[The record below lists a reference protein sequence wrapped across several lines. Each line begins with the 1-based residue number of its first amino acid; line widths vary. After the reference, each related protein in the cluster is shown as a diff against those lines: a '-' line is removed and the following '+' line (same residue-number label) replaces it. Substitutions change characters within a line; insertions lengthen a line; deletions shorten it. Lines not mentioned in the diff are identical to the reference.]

1 MYRSIRPFA
10 RFFLIIIVL
19 TNLFNPVLT
28 PVVQAQTPTPTDTLE
43 VQKSFTPST
52 IAREGISRLRIT
64 LNNANTFILTD
75 VDWTDELPAGL
86 SIADPPNTTSTCGG
100 TLTANAGENTITL
113 EGGAVAANNGAVD
126 GTCNVALNVVF
137 SGTDPGNYTNDI
149 NAGDVTASGDGELWS
164 NLNPA
169 SAVLNVASFD
179 FNAEINKRF
188 DPISIS
194 PGDTSRLI
202 VSIYNPNTF
211 SLENASW
218 TDNLIGIQPGIR
230 IANPPNI
237 STTDCGASPTV
248 SAVAGETTLSLSGAS
263 VPAKVGSENGI
274 CTVAIDVTSTTP
286 GNLINTVDGG
296 NLSANGGGGTVSNTD
311 PASATL
317 NVDEIVAPAVTK
329 AFASNTIWVGQ
340 SSRLTINIKN
350 NDLTHTLSELSL
362 TDTLNDPAPYNVV
375 LASTVTPVLTNC
387 GSSASLT
394 ANPGETSLT
403 LSGAEIAPNTT
414 CAVQVYVTSITQ
426 GEYTNTIPANT
437 ISTKQGV
444 TNASLAEASLNVQA
458 VSIAKAFSPAS
469 IQAGDTSTLTI
480 TLRNPTSAAHTG
492 VSIADV
498 MPGSV
503 LELVEGSAATTCTTA
518 GSPATVSVTSTGRS
532 NDTVQLTNG
541 TIPAGTVATPGICT
555 ITVGVTT
562 PDSAPTAAHV
572 NSIPAGTLTSDQP
585 GFTNVLPSNDATL
598 NISALSIG
606 IVKTFSPNSIQQG
619 GTTRLTITL
628 QNRTSAA
635 LHVTSLTDDHFGG
648 LIPIVGTEST
658 TCVNGVVAAVES
670 PASLTLTGADATGAV
685 IPSGS
690 VATPGTCS
698 FSIDVTAAAA
708 GSYTN
713 QILANSIVTV
723 EGPTNLDPASKAIT
737 VYATGKG
744 MSGTKTFTPSIIVA
758 GNNTRLRIQL
768 TAPADQDLT
777 NLGFTDDLS
786 AANMVIT
793 NSTAATNSCGGTLTA
808 NTGENVITLS
818 GGSLAKGV
826 TCTIDVY
833 VTSHVTG
840 TQTNTIHASDI
851 TNTQGQTTANDFSR
865 QLTVTS
871 LTISKAFYPNTIAVN
886 GQSTLTITLSNTS
899 PSPLTSV
906 SLTDNLTTMG
916 GTNITIAPT
925 PNAVST
931 CGGTPNAAAGSQ
943 TIGLTGGTIPA
954 QVGGVPGICTLKV
967 DVKASGSISPLPA
980 ALENTLP
987 RLNVSATL
995 AGVGTIRPEADAK
1008 ATLNITALT
1017 LSVVKGFNPLT
1028 VFGGS
1033 SSVMSVQLINPNN
1046 AVLSGVGFTDNMP
1059 AGMYVANPPN
1069 ASTGTCGGT
1078 LTANPNSNS
1087 FTFSGG
1093 TLGANKRCT
1102 ITLNVT
1108 MNVNG
1113 NRTNTIP
1120 AGGVTTFNGVS
1131 NTQAA
1136 QASLTNLPGVS
1147 ISKFFT
1153 PNEVVAGETSL
1164 LTIRIKNTGNIAL
1177 SNMNFTD
1184 NLPGGLLIDDSPAAT
1199 NACGGTLQ
1207 ATAGTGQIRLIDG
1220 SIIAGPDTTCD
1231 IVVPIVGSAPGFF
1244 TNIINKNN
1252 LTTGEGATNTE
1263 PAKDTLTINATP
1275 DMQLSKSLNIALS
1288 SPPPY
1293 TLGDT
1298 LAYTLV
1304 ATNTGDVELTNVT
1317 ITDSGGSVSD
1327 CAPALDSTLAPG
1339 ASMTCTATHTVTAD
1353 DVTASSYTNTA
1364 TGDSNETDEVT
1375 DTVTA
1380 PIDQTY
1386 ALNINKVITTTGP
1399 YELGNTLNYS
1409 ITVTNIGSG
1418 ALTNVSVTDPG
1429 TGVTLG
1435 TCTPAQPAALA
1446 SGASMVCPASHV
1458 VVQADVNAGS
1468 YSNTATADSTE
1479 TDPPVSDTVTVP
1491 IKQNARL
1498 QIFKQITSNGPYNT
1512 VGKRVTYDISAV
1524 NSGDQTLTGVT
1535 ITDPG
1540 VGVTLGTCTPAQPA
1554 TLTTGQILSCSAYHD
1569 ITADD
1574 LTAGGYSNTAYA
1586 DSDQTDPVS
1595 ATAEVVSKTPTI
1607 NLEKVG
1613 TLNPGANARADA
1625 CDTISYAFTVTNSGE
1640 VTLTNIYLIDIV
1652 GGVTLSGGPIASL
1665 APGESNNYTFTGSY
1679 TLKQADVDA
1688 GTFANIASAVGAPPV
1703 GSSVSDTDD
1712 DTQTFTAVPSI
1723 ELSKIGTLDLSVV
1736 NPAGVA
1742 NAGDKIHYTFSVSNN
1757 GNVTLTNV
1765 TVSDTV
1771 GGITISGSHI
1781 ASLAPGTTDSS
1792 TYTGSY
1798 TLTQADVDAG
1808 AFTNTATVTATPPTG
1823 DNVTDTDDDTQDL
1836 PPVASINLV
1845 KAGTL
1850 DLGANSQA
1858 DAGDQITY
1866 AFTVENTGNVTL
1878 SNITLDDIIP
1888 GVSITGGPITLA
1900 PGESDEDT
1908 FTGAYTLTQD
1918 DVDNGSFANT
1928 ATVTCKTPKGADVTD
1943 TDDDS
1948 QSMEPAPS
1956 IELLKTGSI
1965 DIGSNGRV
1973 DAGEII
1979 NYVFTITNTGNVT
1992 LTNITLDDTVGG
2004 ITITGGPIATLA
2016 PGASNNHTFSGS
2028 YTLTQDDVDAGTYTN
2043 TATVSASTPAGGT
2056 VTDEDDD
2063 TQDLDADRSI
2073 QLEKTGTLNMDVV
2086 PPNDHADPG
2095 DTITYE
2101 FTITNLGNVTLT
2113 DVTVTDSTTGVTLEG
2128 SSIASLA
2135 PGEEDDSTYTATY
2148 TITQDDVDRG
2158 RFTNE
2163 SEVTAKAPTGETVT
2177 DLDDDEQNL
2186 GDAPRIGL
2194 RKRLPVTPTQDS
2206 ENPGNWLVTFEL
2218 VVKNLGNVTLTGIQ
2232 VTDDLAAAFPAEDA
2246 TFTVESLTSDDF
2258 TINPAF
2264 DGVLDLNLLD
2274 GTDSLAFEEQG
2285 TITLVVR
2292 VVPITGGPFNN
2303 SAEVT
2308 GTPPSGEPVTAVS
2321 HDDFDPDDPD
2331 DGTPFDFGPY
2341 LFDPPSVIKV
2351 VNDSRAPRLRWKLV
2365 LINNSNVV
2373 NTTASMSD
2381 PISKG
2386 TTYIS
2391 TGAPSGY
2398 DVPLDAPEGSTN
2410 LGVSCT
2416 DTSDITET
2424 SLCYYEGP
2432 TTEFPRGR
2440 IIWEGVVGPDP
2451 GAKKA
2456 ADAEHELTII
2466 FDVRAKNGVHQVRN
2480 RAVISADLDGD
2491 GLIGADPEEGAV
2503 IVSRTWSDWPESLPE
2518 TGFAPA
2524 EITVLDTQNAVTY
2537 DSIGDLRLEIPDL
2550 NVNSTIVGVPIDDGL
2565 WNLDWLGSQVG
2576 YLEETAFPTWDGNS
2590 ALTAHNYDTNGLP
2603 GPFEK
2608 LENLT
2613 WGKQVIIHG
2622 WGKKYIYEVRY
2633 VNQWTAP
2640 DDVGVITH
2648 EETPWLT
2655 LITCRGY
2662 NDKTKSYNWRVVVRA
2677 VLVDVQDE

>member
-1 MYRSIRPFA
+1 MHQSPHPFI
-10 RFFLIIIVL
+10 RFFLIAIVL
-19 TNLFNPVLT
+19 TNLFNPALT

-43 VQKSFTPST
+43 VQKSFTPAT
-52 IAREGISRLRIT
+52 IAREGITRLKIT
-64 LNNANTFILTD
+64 LNNANSFELTG
-75 VDWTDELPAGL
+75 VDWIDELPAGL
-86 SIADPPNTTSTCGG
+86 SIADPPNATSTCGG
-100 TLTANAGENTITL
+100 TLTANAGETTITL
-113 EGGAVAANNGAVD
+113 DDGAVAANNGTSD

-149 NAGDVTASGDGELWS
+149 TAGAVTASGNSELWS

-211 SLENASW
+211 ILENASW

-237 STTDCGASPTV
+237 STNDCGDTPTV
-248 SAVAGETTLSLSGAS
+248 TAVAGDTTLSLSGAT
-263 VPAKVGSENGI
+263 VPAKVGSDNGI
-274 CTVAIDVTSTTP
+274 CTVEIDVTSTTP
-286 GNLINTVDGG
+286 GNLINTINGG
-296 NLSANGGGGTVSNTD
+296 NLSASGGGGTVSNTD

-317 NVDEIVAPAVTK
+317 NVDEITAPSITK
-329 AFASNTIWVGQ
+329 AFAPNTIWVGQ

-362 TDTLNDPAPYNVV
+362 TDVLNDPAPNNVV
-375 LASTVTPVLTNC
+375 LASSVTPVLTNC
-387 GSSASLT
+387 GTSATLT
-394 ANPGETSLT
+394 ANPGENT
-403 LSGAEIAPNTT
+403 LSLSNAEIAPDTT
-414 CAVQVYVTSITQ
+414 CSVQVYVTSLTQ
-426 GEYTNTIPANT
+426 GEYTNTIPANAINT
-437 ISTKQGV
+437 RQGV
-444 TNASLAEASLNVQA
+444 TNASLAEADLHVQA
-458 VSIAKAFSPAS
+458 VSIAKAFSPTA
-469 IQAGDTSTLTI
+469 IQAGQVSTLTI
-480 TLRNPTSAAHTG
+480 TLRNPTDVDHTG
-492 VSIADV
+492 VAIADV

-503 LELVEGSAATTCTTA
+503 LELVDGSSATTCSTA
-518 GSPATVSVTSTGRS
+518 GSPATVSITSTGRT

-541 TIPAGTVATPGICT
+541 TIPAGTVATPGSCT
-555 ITVGVTT
+555 ITVSVTT
-562 PDSAPTAAHV
+562 PDSALTAAHV
-572 NSIPAGTLTSDQP
+572 NSIPAGALTSDQP

-606 IVKTFSPNSIQQG
+606 IVKTFSPGSIQQG

-648 LIPIVGTEST
+648 LTPIVGTEST
-658 TCVNGVVAAVES
+658 TCANGVVSAVES

-685 IPSGS
+685 IPPGT
-690 VATPGTCS
+690 VVTPGTCS
-698 FSIDVTAAAA
+698 FSIDVTAATA

-723 EGPTNLDPASKAIT
+723 EGPTNLDPASKTID
-737 VYATGKG
+737 VYPTGKG
-744 MSGTKTFTPSIIVA
+744 MKGSKTFTPSIIVA

-777 NLGFTDDLS
+777 NLGFSDDLS

-793 NSTAATNSCGGTLTA
+793 NSTAAYNSCGGTLTA
-808 NTGENVITLS
+808 NTGENVITLN
-818 GGSLAKGV
+818 GGSLAKGA

-833 VTSHVTG
+833 VTSNITG
-840 TQTNTIHASDI
+840 THTNTIYASDI
-851 TNTQGQTTANDFSR
+851 TNAQGQTTASDFSR
-865 QLTVTS
+865 QLTVTN
-871 LTISKAFYPNTIAVN
+871 LTISKAFYPDTIAVN

-906 SLTDNLTTMG
+906 SLTDYLSTMG

-943 TIGLTGGTIPA
+943 TIGLSGGTIPA
-954 QVGGVPGICTLKV
+954 QVGGVPGICTLSV

-980 ALENTLP
+980 SLENTLA
-987 RLNVSATL
+987 RANVSATL

-1008 ATLNITALT
+1008 AKLNINTLS

-1033 SSVMSVQLINPNN
+1033 SSTMSIQLINPNN
-1046 AVLSGVGFTDNMP
+1046 AVLSGLTFTDTMP

-1069 ASTGTCGGT
+1069 PSVGTCGGT
-1078 LTANPNSNS
+1078 LTAVPDSNS

-1108 MNVNG
+1108 MNVHG

-1153 PNEVVAGETSL
+1153 PDEVVAGETSL
-1164 LTIRIKNTGNIAL
+1164 LTIRIKNTGNISL

-1184 NLPGGLLIDDSPAAT
+1184 NLPAGLLIDDSPAST

-1207 ATAGTGQIRLIDG
+1207 AAAGTGQIRLIDG
-1220 SIIAGPDTTCD
+1220 DIIAGPDTTCD
-1231 IVVPIVGSAPGFF
+1231 IVVPIVGSAPGFY
-1244 TNIINKNN
+1244 TNTINKNN
-1252 LTTGEGATNTE
+1252 LTTAEGATNTE
-1263 PAKDTLTINATP
+1263 PATDTLNINATP
-1275 DMQLSKSLNIALS
+1275 DLQLSKSLDTVHS

-1298 LAYTLV
+1298 LAYSLV

-1317 ITDSGGSVSD
+1317 IADSGGSVSA
-1327 CAPALDSTLAPG
+1327 CTPALNSTLAPG
-1339 ASMTCTATHTVTAD
+1339 AAMTCTAAYTVTAD
-1353 DVTASSYTNTA
+1353 DVTAGSYTNIATA
-1364 TGDSNETDEVT
+1364 DSTETDEVT
-1375 DTVTA
+1375 DTVTV

-1386 ALNINKVITTTGP
+1386 ALNISKVITTSGP

-1435 TCTPAQPAALA
+1435 ACTPAQPAALA
-1446 SGASMVCPASHV
+1446 SGESMVCAASHV

-1468 YSNTATADSTE
+1468 FSNTAYADSTE

-1498 QIFKQITSNGPYNT
+1498 QIFKQITSTGPYNT

-1524 NSGDQTLTGVT
+1524 NGGDQTLTGVT

-1554 TLTTGQILSCSAYHD
+1554 TLTTGQILSCAAYHD
-1569 ITADD
+1569 ITAED

-1586 DSDQTDPVS
+1586 YSDQTDPVS
-1595 ATAEVVSKTPTI
+1595 GTAEVVSRTPTI
-1607 NLEKVG
+1607 QLEKVG
-1613 TLNPGANARADA
+1613 TLNPGANGRADA
-1625 CDTISYAFTVTNSGE
+1625 GDTISYAFTVTNSGE
-1640 VTLTNIYLIDIV
+1640 VTLENIYLIDIV
-1652 GGVTLSGGPIASL
+1652 GGVSITGDPITSL
-1665 APGESNNYTFTGSY
+1665 ASGEADNTTFTGSY
-1679 TLKQADVDA
+1679 SLTQEDIDA
-1688 GTFANIASAVGAPPV
+1688 GTFANIASAVGTPPV

-1712 DTQTFTAVPSI
+1712 DTQTLTAAPSV
-1723 ELSKIGTLDLSVV
+1723 ELAKTGALDLDVV
-1736 NPAGVA
+1736 DPDGIA
-1742 NAGDKIHYTFSVSNN
+1742 NAGDKINYTFSVTNT

-1765 TVSDTV
+1765 TISDTV
-1771 GGITISGSHI
+1771 GGITLTGSPI
-1781 ASLAPGTTDSS
+1781 ASLAPGATDDD
-1792 TYTGSY
+1792 TYTGTY

-1808 AFTNTATVTATPPTG
+1808 TFTNTANVTATPPTG

-1836 PPVASINLV
+1836 PPVPSISLI

-1858 DAGDQITY
+1858 DAGDQVTY

-1878 SNITLDDIIP
+1878 SDITIDDIIP
-1888 GVSITGGPITLA
+1888 GVSFTGGPISLD
-1900 PGESDEDT
+1900 PGESDGDT
-1908 FTGAYTLTQD
+1908 FTGSYTLTQD
-1918 DVDNGSFANT
+1918 DVDSGSFTNT
-1928 ATVTCKTPKGADVTD
+1928 ATVTGTTPKGAEVTD
-1943 TDDDS
+1943 SDDDS

-1965 DIGSNGRV
+1965 DVGSNGRV
-1973 DAGEII
+1973 DAGETID
-1979 NYVFTITNTGNVT
+1979 YVFTVTNTGNVT
-1992 LTNITLDDTVGG
+1992 LTDITLDDTVGG

-2016 PGASNNHTFSGS
+2016 PGASDNHTFSGS
-2028 YTLTQDDVDAGTYTN
+2028 YPLTQDDIDAGTYTN
-2043 TATVSASTPAGGT
+2043 TATVSGTTPAGGS
-2056 VTDEDDD
+2056 VSDEDDD
-2063 TQDLDADRSI
+2063 TQDLGADRTI

-2086 PPNDHADPG
+2086 APNDHADPG

-2101 FTITNLGNVTLT
+2101 FVITNIGNVTLT

-2128 SSIASLA
+2128 SPITSLA
-2135 PGEEDDSTYTATY
+2135 PGGEDNSTYSATY
-2148 TITQDDVDRG
+2148 TITQDDVDLG
-2158 RFTNE
+2158 TFTNE
-2163 SEVTAKAPTGETVT
+2163 ASVTAQAPTGEEVT
-2177 DLDDDEQNL
+2177 DTDDDMQEL
-2186 GDAPRIGL
+2186 GDIPRIGL
-2194 RKRLPVTPTQDS
+2194 RKRVSGTPTEDP

-2218 VVKNLGNVTLTGIQ
+2218 LVRNLGNVTLTGIQ
-2232 VTDDLAAAFPAEDA
+2232 ITDDLAAAFPAEDA
-2246 TFTVESLTSDDF
+2246 TFSVESLTSDDLAV
-2258 TINPAF
+2258 NPAF

-2285 TITLVVR
+2285 TVDMVVR
-2292 VVPITGGPFNN
+2292 VIPITGGPFNN
-2303 SAEVT
+2303 SAEAS
-2308 GTPPSGEPVTAVS
+2308 GTPPVGDPVTAVS

-2341 LFDPPSVIKV
+2341 LFDPPSVTKV
-2351 VNDSRAPRLRWKLV
+2351 VNDSRLPRLRWKLV

-2466 FDVRAKNGVHQVRN
+2466 FDVKAKSGVHQVRN

-2491 GLIGADPEEGAV
+2491 GLIGADPEEGVV
-2503 IVSRTWSDWPESLPE
+2503 IASRTWSDWPESLPE
-2518 TGFAPA
+2518 TGFAPG
-2524 EITVLDTQNAVTY
+2524 EITLLDDNNAVMY
-2537 DSIGDLRLEIPDL
+2537 DNIGDLRLEIPDL
-2550 NVNSTIVGVPIDDGL
+2550 NVDSAIVGVPIDDGF

-2590 ALTAHNYDTNGLP
+2590 ALTAHNYDANGRP

-2613 WGKQVIIHG
+2613 WGKQVIIHA
-2622 WGKKYIYEVRY
+2622 WGKKYVYEVRY

-2662 NDKTKSYNWRVVVRA
+2662 DEETDAYSWRVVVRA
-2677 VLVDVQDE
+2677 VLVDIQDE